1 MFLTIIPV
9 EENIKGFIIFP
20 AFILVSLAGIVG
32 FLIFFI
38 IKLIKA
44 KKENN
49 NGSKI
54 KLLAPYGIAIV
65 ALLILQVG
73 INTKGTT
80 DIDIIS
86 FEHENFT
93 WGIQQKKNSKLG
105 MINQRERNAPYI
117 IFINQKMKMTQQV

>member
-80 DIDIIS
+80 YIDII
-86 FEHENFT
+86 
-93 WGIQQKKNSKLG
+93 
-105 MINQRERNAPYI
+105 
-117 IFINQKMKMTQQV
+117 